1 MRNGKRNEE
10 KFRATGNGS
19 EEILGNTKL
28 KVEVRKPNAFWRKAG
43 SVNG

>member
-1 MRNGKRNEE
+1 MRNGKRRE
-10 KFRATGNGS
+10 KFGATGNDS
-19 EEILGNTKL
+19 EEISGNTKL